1 MKNLVVPEWRRC
13 WIEILR
19 LRSQNDTSSVSN
31 HSKVTVHN
39 VQADAAEGRV
49 GKGLGNGPDD
59 LKSELLP
66 ESHGDVVRCHNRVE
80 LHRGVP
86 LLFGPGECVLAER
99 PPDSTAPRIGGNHEA
114 GRGDVR
120 ARTGTIRSHLRRPE
134 HPRSLAGDDRV
145 TG

>member
-66 ESHGDVVRCHNRVE
+66 ESHGGVVRCHDRVE

-86 LLFGPGECVLAER
+86 LILGPGERVLAER
-99 PPDSTAPRIGGNHEA
+99 APDSLPPRIGSDHEA
-114 GRGDVR
+114 GGGDVR
-120 ARTGTIRSHLRRPE
+120 SWTGAIRSHLRRPE
-134 HPRSLAGDDRV
+134 HSRTV
-145 TG
+145 